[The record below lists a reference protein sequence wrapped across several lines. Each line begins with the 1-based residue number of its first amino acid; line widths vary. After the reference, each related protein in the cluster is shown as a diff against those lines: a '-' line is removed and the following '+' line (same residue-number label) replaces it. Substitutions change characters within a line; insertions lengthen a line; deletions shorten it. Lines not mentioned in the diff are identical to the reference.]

1 MRLPDTLTVDSLER
15 EYADAMA
22 HGDATVVLPLQLPMP
37 LPFCTEAFLLQ
48 AIVSMERRAPRTMQ
62 AVFPQLDVA
71 AESFAD
77 TLKGALGNPH
87 VITAW
92 VMSSAVSGKDGTSI
106 DKAAS
111 KAFTGYLDAMDSFD
125 FQHTHASIQERA
137 NLVCVQGSQRE
148 FIRPL
153 YQVVEGR
160 SEVRAFPEIRMVVQ
174 DILSQLAPD
183 WSARAIRDVADPL
196 TQLVRELVEN
206 SDWWARADV
215 AGLPYRKGIRSVLF
229 RRIPIDTR
237 SSARLAGENSH
248 LNAYLQSVLL
258 ARGGS
263 RGVAAE
269 DGTPTTA
276 VDFIEL
282 TVMDSG
288 PGMARRWLASQVPP
302 MQVGDLR
309 DIPLEQ
315 EEQAVAD
322 CYRKWATSSHDKSRG
337 LGLFSVARML
347 RARDG
352 FMRMR
357 TGRLAYLYG
366 TKSAERDIASRVRS
380 AGLPADQSYHRLD
393 DGTHVFLDGQN
404 VDFFL
409 RPWRDAEFAPV
420 EGTSYSIL
428 LPV

>member
-1 MRLPDTLTVDSLER
+1 MRLPETLTVDSLER
-15 EYADAMA
+15 EYASALEQ
-22 HGDATVVLPLQLPMP
+22 GDTTVVLPLQLPMP

-48 AIVSMERRAPRTMQ
+48 AIVSMERRSPRTMQ
-62 AVFPQLDVA
+62 AAFPQLDIS

-111 KAFTGYLDAMDSFD
+111 KAFSGYLDAMDSFD
-125 FQHTHASIQERA
+125 FQHTHASVQERA

-153 YQVVEGR
+153 YQVVEGKP
-160 SEVRAFPEIRMVVQ
+160 EVRAFPEIRMVVQ

-183 WSARAIRDVADPL
+183 WSARTIRDVADPL
-196 TQLVRELVEN
+196 TRLVRELVEN

-215 AGLPYRKGIRSVLF
+215 AGQSYRKGIRSVLF

-263 RGVAAE
+263 RGVTAE

-288 PGMARRWLASQVPP
+288 PGMARRWLASRVPP
-302 MQVGDLR
+302 MQVDDLQ
-309 DIPLEQ
+309 DISLAQ

-322 CYRKWATSSHDKSRG
+322 CYRKWATSSHDKGRG

-366 TKSAERDIASRVRS
+366 TKSAERDIAHRVQS
-380 AGLPADQSYHRLD
+380 AGISVDQPYHRLD

-409 RPWRDAEFAPV
+409 RPWRDTEFAAV